1 MVTFSIHAKYDRV
14 IKNITLGR
22 SLKMFHTDR
31 LQFRKYTMDDL
42 QFYASLWG
50 NEKVM
55 RYIGNGALKTYMQC
69 KKSLEEWVIPS
80 YKSGL
85 GLFVLIEKE
94 TGIRI
99 GHAGLVK
106 QNIDGKEEIEIGY
119 WLLPQYWGKGYA
131 KEAAAAFRDYGFQ
144 ALRINRL
151 ISLIN
156 PNHPAS
162 IFVARKTGL
171 SYEKTTSFHGMDV
184 LVYSIKRVG

>member
-1 MVTFSIHAKYDRV
+1 MHTKYERV
-14 IKNITLGR
+14 IKYKFVGR
-22 SLKMFHTDR
+22 SAEMFHTDR
-31 LQFRKYTMDDL
+31 LQIRKYTMDDL

-55 RYIGNGALKTYMQC
+55 RYIGNGTLKHIC
-69 KKSLEEWVIPS
+69 SVKSLEEWVIPS
-80 YKSGL
+80 YKNGL

-106 QNIDGKEEIEIGY
+106 QQIDGKEEIEIGY

-144 ALRINRL
+144 ALRMNKL

-156 PNHPAS
+156 PDHPAS

>member
-1 MVTFSIHAKYDRV
+1 MVTFIVHTKYDCE
-14 IKNITLGR
+14 IKKKLVER
-22 SLKMFHTDR
+22 SEGMFHTDR
-31 LQFRKYTMDDL
+31 LQIRKYTMDDL

-55 RYIGNGALKTYMQC
+55 RYIGNGNLKTYMQC

-80 YKSGL
+80 YKNGL

-94 TGIRI
+94 TGIR
-99 GHAGLVK
+99 
-106 QNIDGKEEIEIGY
+106 IGY

-144 ALRINRL
+144 ALRMNKL

-156 PNHPAS
+156 PDHPAS

-184 LVYSIKRVG
+184 LVYSIRRVG

>member
-1 MVTFSIHAKYDRV
+1 
-14 IKNITLGR
+14 
-22 SLKMFHTDR
+22 MFHTDR
-31 LQFRKYTMDDL
+31 LQIRKYTMDDL

-55 RYIGNGALKTYMQC
+55 RYIGNGTLKTYMQC

-80 YKSGL
+80 YKNGL

-106 QNIDGKEEIEIGY
+106 QQIDGKEEIEIGY

-131 KEAAAAFRDYGFQ
+131 KRSSGS
-144 ALRINRL
+144 ISRL
-151 ISLIN
+151 WFPSVTN
-156 PNHPAS
+156 
-162 IFVARKTGL
+162 
-171 SYEKTTSFHGMDV
+171 E
-184 LVYSIKRVG
+184 

>member
-1 MVTFSIHAKYDRV
+1 M
-14 IKNITLGR
+14 
-22 SLKMFHTDR
+22 
-31 LQFRKYTMDDL
+31 
-42 QFYASLWG
+42 
-50 NEKVM
+50 
-55 RYIGNGALKTYMQC
+55 
-69 KKSLEEWVIPS
+69 IPS
-80 YKSGL
+80 YKNGL

-94 TGIRI
+94 TGTRI

-106 QNIDGKEEIEIGY
+106 QKIDGKEEIEIGY

-144 ALRINRL
+144 ALRMNKL

-171 SYEKTTSFHGMDV
+171 SYEKTTSFHGIDV

>member
-1 MVTFSIHAKYDRV
+1 
-14 IKNITLGR
+14 
-22 SLKMFHTDR
+22 MFHTDR

-55 RYIGNGALKTYMQC
+55 RYIGNGALKTYTQC

>member
-1 MVTFSIHAKYDRV
+1 MDTRRERV
-14 IKNITLGR
+14 IKYKFVGR
-22 SLKMFHTDR
+22 SAEMFHTDR
-31 LQFRKYTMDDL
+31 LQIRKYTMDDL

-55 RYIGNGALKTYMQC
+55 RYIGNGTLKTYMQC

-80 YKSGL
+80 YKNGL

-106 QNIDGKEEIEIGY
+106 QQINGKEEIEIGY

-144 ALRINRL
+144 ALQMNKL

-171 SYEKTTSFHGMDV
+171 SYEKTTSFQGMDV

>member
-1 MVTFSIHAKYDRV
+1 MDTRRERV
-14 IKNITLGR
+14 IKYKFVGR
-22 SLKMFHTDR
+22 SAEMFHTDR
-31 LQFRKYTMDDL
+31 LQIRKYTMDDL

-55 RYIGNGALKTYMQC
+55 RYIGNGTLKTYMQC

-80 YKSGL
+80 YKNGL

-106 QNIDGKEEIEIGY
+106 QQIDGKEEIEIGY
-119 WLLPQYWGKGYA
+119 WLLPRYWGKGYA

-144 ALRINRL
+144 ALRMNKL

-156 PNHPAS
+156 PDHPAS